1 MMYSGD
7 VEVHIT
13 RLSFCQEPF
22 CYPREPQEVITRYLP
37 QTDDDIDLY
46 FEALRRALAA
56 HCRCYNRHLW
66 RQLII
71 CAAALFLMEKEQ
83 EELQEVE
90 E

>member
-22 CYPREPQEVITRYLP
+22 CYPREPQEVPENFIP
-37 QTDDDIDLY
+37 VTDADIDLY
-46 FEALRRALAA
+46 FEALRRAFAA
-56 HCRCYNRHLW
+56 HCRCYSRHLW
-66 RQLII
+66 RQIII

-90 E
+90 